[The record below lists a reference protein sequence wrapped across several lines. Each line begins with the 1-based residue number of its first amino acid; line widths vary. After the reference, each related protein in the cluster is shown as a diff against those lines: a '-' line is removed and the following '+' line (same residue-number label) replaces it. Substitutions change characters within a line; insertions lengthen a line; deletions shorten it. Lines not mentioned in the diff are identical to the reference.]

1 MEVRLL
7 SKSGQQPQWIRGVL
21 LVLGMLVL
29 GHALQRYLMTTK
41 DSLPSFLV
49 GGACFFLAGL
59 RKRLYIAP
67 EGVVREIRCWGKTR
81 EILLPWGDVEHV
93 TLVFFKEDM
102 MAFFELR
109 GSVRGW
115 RLYFRRDDEGPLRR
129 LIKEYIPGVEVA
141 TQEKRF

>member
-1 MEVRLL
+1 
-7 SKSGQQPQWIRGVL
+7 
-21 LVLGMLVL
+21 
-29 GHALQRYLMTTK
+29 
-41 DSLPSFLV
+41 
-49 GGACFFLAGL
+49 
-59 RKRLYIAP
+59 IAP

-81 EILLPWGDVEHV
+81 ETLLPWGDVEHV